1 MAHFQHPLPS
11 TSRNTSPTA
20 SIPGSPGSMTKS
32 ATTPSKGG
40 KRKGT
45 RSVSTLTPS
54 QLARKRAND
63 REAQRAIRARTKEHI
78 ENLEREIDELRSRQ
92 NRDQTVQDL
101 LRRNKGLEDEV
112 RRLRES
118 LGIRNTAPGHP
129 YESSY
134 SSSSQPSPFAHS
146 TTPDYP
152 AVSDLPPY
160 GSVPD
165 TTDVW
170 SSSVPCSVPSTVSS
184 PASSGA
190 TEDFGGNYLPTSM
203 PTTGML
209 ERSSIPPAMNSPT
222 VSCIN
227 GDMGYDNVKSAVS
240 RIWVPSAGG
249 NRTNHSSIQPSAM
262 EHVPNVLPS
271 IPRGNVNQRP
281 GLSYFETPVL
291 TLKPTC
297 QNDALILGYIAD
309 CRRLMSMSGN
319 PPHREVILGPQHPNV
334 RPLLQEYPNLIH
346 LLGLQPIPLQTPA
359 SHPVVNMIL
368 SLFNNVHLKLPL
380 ERIGCFML
388 FQGLIAWLV
397 HPTRETYIG
406 LRDFLPPQSIQQ
418 TTAHAQWMDF
428 VIWPRLRTAIIQR
441 QSTYDNDEF
450 RRAYGASLRL
460 ENWSGTISE
469 AFTVDFSTGSIY
481 ATDDFIGHVWDLQN
495 WAIHENFVRRYPEL
509 RCFTGRIA
517 RSDGQDL

>member
-1 MAHFQHPLPS
+1 MAHLQHPLPS
-11 TSRNTSPTA
+11 SRNTSPTT
-20 SIPGSPGSMTKS
+20 SIPGSPNSMTKS
-32 ATTPSKGG
+32 TTISGKGG

-118 LGIRNTAPGHP
+118 LGIRNPGPSHP

-134 SSSSQPSPFAHS
+134 SSSSQPSPFIHS

-152 AVSDLPPY
+152 AVSSISPY
-160 GSVPD
+160 SSVPD
-165 TTDVW
+165 SSDVW
-170 SSSVPCSVPSTVSS
+170 PTSVPCSVPSTVSS
-184 PASSGA
+184 PSSSGA
-190 TEDFGGNYLPTSM
+190 TEDFGSNYLPTSM
-203 PTTGML
+203 PTTNML
-209 ERSSIPPAMNSPT
+209 ERSSIPPAMSSPT
-222 VSCIN
+222 VSCMG

-240 RIWVPSAGG
+240 RIWMPSASG
-249 NRTNHSSIQPSAM
+249 NRTNHSSLQSSAM

-271 IPRGNVNQRP
+271 IPGNLNQRP

-291 TLKPTC
+291 TLHPTC
-297 QNDALILGYIAD
+297 QEDALILGYIAD

-319 PPHREVILGPQHPNV
+319 PPHREVILGPQHPNI
-334 RPLLQEYPNLIH
+334 RPLLHEYPNLIQ
-346 LLGLQPIPLQTPA
+346 LLRLQPLPMQAPA
-359 SHPVVNMIL
+359 SHPVIDMII
-368 SLFNNVHLKLPL
+368 SIFNNVHLRLPL

-418 TTAHAQWMDF
+418 TTAHPQWMDF

-441 QSTYDNDEF
+441 QSIYDNEEF
-450 RRAYGASLRL
+450 RCVYCASLRL
-460 ENWSGTISE
+460 ENWTGTISE

-481 ATDDFIGHVWDLQN
+481 ATDDFTGHSFVTMKVAGQEFSEAR
-495 WAIHENFVRRYPEL
+495 AILNSALHL
-509 RCFTGRIA
+509 
-517 RSDGQDL
+517 LL